1 MSLELNPAGDYP
13 QVSSTAYVHPSA
25 TLIGRV
31 IIEDRVFI
39 GPHAVIRADE
49 PTSDGTV
56 VPIAIGEGA
65 NIQDCVVI
73 HALGGTGV
81 TIGPKSSI
89 AHAAVIHGPCEIG
102 LGCFVGFN
110 SVVFRATLGDGAIVM
125 HQALVDGV
133 VVPKG
138 LSIPSM
144 TCVCHPEDVYR
155 LSRATPDMNAFVQQV
170 CETNIQLA
178 QAMLKNKKGASG
190 TLPYGCEVTR
200 PGA

>member
-1 MSLELNPAGDYP
+1 MSLESNPAGDYP

-25 TLIGRV
+25 TLIGNV
-31 IIEDRVFI
+31 VVEDRVFV

-49 PTSDGTV
+49 PGPDGTV
-56 VPIAIGEGA
+56 VSIVIGEGA
-65 NIQDCVVI
+65 NIQDCAVI

-102 LGCFVGFN
+102 FGCFVGFR
-110 SVVFRATLGDGAIVM
+110 SVVFRATLGDGAIVL

-138 LSIPSM
+138 LAIPSM
-144 TCVCHPEDVYR
+144 TYVGSQEDVDR
-155 LSRATPDMNAFVQQV
+155 LSRPTPDMNAFVQRV

-178 QAMLKNKKGASG
+178 QSMLENKKGDKWHDFVVRA
-190 TLPYGCEVTR
+190 
-200 PGA
+200 